1 MVATLPARKFHLL
14 PTEELPAELGD
25 LLNPDGPVAGRAWE
39 AAPADA
45 EAGARQEV
53 PQESARY
60 RQNRTPALKPLPDSM
75 F

>member
-1 MVATLPARKFHLL
+1 MVATLPAGKFHLL

-25 LLNPDGPVAGRAWE
+25 LLNPDRPVPGRAWE
-39 AAPADA
+39 AAPADT

-53 PQESARY
+53 PQESAWY
-60 RQNRTPALKPLPDSM
+60 RQNRTPALKPLLDSM